1 MTKEKQPAGNV
12 SRAAVMA
19 AAIMMFSAPLM
30 AGQDIVQIDSYKKTQ
45 ELMNSGRAAEL
56 EGLTLTQEKSVGSSS
71 KRPLTKYEKC
81 LLGVFYQDQTLEK
94 ASVVNGYPSQVGHD
108 PVMTA
113 IVHISLTRK
122 YGVTIGR
129 EMFFPPDQ
137 LDTRSTPGMGWLA
150 HEMKH
155 VAQAEAFG
163 PPQDFLQGYASTVA
177 GGLLSG
183 DSANDAYLNSP
194 FETDARA
201 VASAFNALLVRE
213 NALASAMGGEN
224 PDKAVC
230 DLVNSNFAAYK
241 AALASRLGARGQ
253 TTYKFRIGSFPFLFL
268 KTVSYTFYKD

>member
-1 MTKEKQPAGNV
+1 MAKEKQSAG
-12 SRAAVMA
+12 SAYRAAALA
-19 AAIMMFSAPLM
+19 ASIVIFSVPLM
-30 AGQDIVQIDSYKKTQ
+30 AGQKIVLIDSYKITQ
-45 ELMNSGRAAEL
+45 ELLDSEQAKEL
-56 EGLTLTQEKSVGSSS
+56 GSPTMAQDKSRGPSS
-71 KRPLTKYEKC
+71 RRQLTKYEKC
-81 LLGVFYQDQTLEK
+81 ILSVFYKDQTLDK
-94 ASVVNGYPSQVGHD
+94 ASVVNGYPAQVGHD

-113 IVHISLTRK
+113 IVHISLARK

-129 EMFFPPDQ
+129 EMFFPSGQ
-137 LDTRSTPGMGWLA
+137 LDTRDTPGMSWIA

-163 PPQDFLQGYASTVA
+163 PSQDFLQGYTSTVA

-183 DSANDAYLNSP
+183 DGANDAYLNSP

-201 VASAFNALLVRE
+201 VESAFKTLLVRE
-213 NALASAMGGEN
+213 NDLVSALAGEN

-241 AALASRLGARGQ
+241 AVLARKLEARDR

-268 KTVSYTFYKD
+268 KTVSYTFYND